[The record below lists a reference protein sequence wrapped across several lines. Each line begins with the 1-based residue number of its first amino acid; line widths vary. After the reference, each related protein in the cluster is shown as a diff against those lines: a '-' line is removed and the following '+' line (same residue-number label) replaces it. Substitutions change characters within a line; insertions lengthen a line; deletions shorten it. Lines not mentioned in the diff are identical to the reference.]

1 MTSLKNCDPQL
12 RRYLLVHR
20 LPDIFEVRIHFNRKT
35 ATLIPESKYFIQR
48 FSQFVGGIL
57 LSDFSPRKKVIVFE
71 VGIYISSVCVRDP
84 YFIWKIC
91 FRNLMRRCSRLW
103 PAVFFLLLT
112 ITDKKW
118 YRIDISTFRVGERL
132 GLSLINNGLW
142 TERSAIC
149 IGNRMIASDKS
160 AQILLMLIYPKIR
173 QFFKG

>member
-20 LPDIFEVRIHFNRKT
+20 LPDIFEVRIHFNRQT
-35 ATLIPESKYFIQR
+35 AALIPESKYFIQR
-48 FSQFVGGIL
+48 FSQFGRNPAQW
-57 LSDFSPRKKVIVFE
+57 FSPRQKVIVFE

-84 YFIWKIC
+84 YLIWKIC
-91 FRNLMRRCSRLW
+91 FCNLMRRCSRLW

-112 ITDKKW
+112 IADKKW

-142 TERSAIC
+142 TERSTIC

-160 AQILLMLIYPKIR
+160 AQILLVLIYPKIR

>member
-20 LPDIFEVRIHFNRKT
+20 LPDIFEVRIHLQQANCNLDSWIKVFYP
-35 ATLIPESKYFIQR
+35 AI
-48 FSQFVGGIL
+48 FSVCGRNPAQW
-57 LSDFSPRKKVIVFE
+57 FSPRQKVIVFE

-91 FRNLMRRCSRLW
+91 FCNLMCRFSRLW

-112 ITDKKW
+112 IADKKW

-142 TERSAIC
+142 TERSTIC

-160 AQILLMLIYPKIR
+160 AQILLVLIYPKIR